1 MLISIRLPDLKR
13 SKKELS
19 VLEFPEASEEWLDF
33 VFANRADHYNGERYD
48 IIYGPV
54 ANDTIYRV
62 ITVYENGI
70 IGKEECIRQLKIRKL
85 YNQMTFASEKALSY
99 LKYTGCLELVVGGI

>member
-1 MLISIRLPDLKR
+1 
-13 SKKELS
+13 
-19 VLEFPEASEEWLDF
+19 LEYTEPSDEWLDF
-33 VFANRADHYNGERYD
+33 VFANRADKYDGNRYD

-62 ITVYENGI
+62 LGVYESGI

-85 YNQMTFASEKALSY
+85 YNQMVFASVKAIGY
-99 LKYTGCLELVVGGI
+99 LRYTGCLELDVGGN